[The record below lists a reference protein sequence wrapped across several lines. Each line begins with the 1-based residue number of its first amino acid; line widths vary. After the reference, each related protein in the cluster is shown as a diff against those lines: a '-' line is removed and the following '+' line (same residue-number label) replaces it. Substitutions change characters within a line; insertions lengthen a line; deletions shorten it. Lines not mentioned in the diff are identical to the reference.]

1 MARLLR
7 SRAKLR
13 TIENPS
19 IEAYRQHLKDGTID
33 YHIVVQR
40 ESEKARRSLRD
51 KARSEAV
58 KRLDRRKNASNQ
70 NNRKKSFVA
79 NRSSVASY

>member
-1 MARLLR
+1 MARLVK
-7 SRAKLR
+7 SRATLK

-19 IEAYRQHLKDGTID
+19 VEAYRQHLKDSTID

-58 KRLDRRKNASNQ
+58 KRQDRRRNASN
-70 NNRKKSFVA
+70 
-79 NRSSVASY
+79 